1 MVTPEAM
8 AAYTRHRAE
17 IAGILDERF
26 FPLWWV
32 ESQIS
37 AGHIG
42 LVHSDSAVIGVE
54 VRNYPGGAKELHGM
68 FAAGD
73 KDAIRALVVQ
83 VCEAA
88 ADMGCHVAAIESRP
102 GWAREFRNLSFQT
115 DRVRIVKDLAD
126 GAE

>member
-1 MVTPEAM
+1 MTPEAM
-8 AAYTRHRAE
+8 AAYTRHRTE

-42 LVHSDSAVIGVE
+42 LAHSDDALIGFE
-54 VRNYPGGAKELHGM
+54 VRTYPGGARELHGM

-73 KDAIRALVVQ
+73 KDAIRELVVQ
-83 VCEAA
+83 VCDAA
-88 ADMGCHVAAIESRP
+88 AISGCHVAAIESRP
-102 GWAREFRNLSFQT
+102 GWAREYRNLGFQT
-115 DRVRIVKDLAD
+115 DRVRIVKDLAN